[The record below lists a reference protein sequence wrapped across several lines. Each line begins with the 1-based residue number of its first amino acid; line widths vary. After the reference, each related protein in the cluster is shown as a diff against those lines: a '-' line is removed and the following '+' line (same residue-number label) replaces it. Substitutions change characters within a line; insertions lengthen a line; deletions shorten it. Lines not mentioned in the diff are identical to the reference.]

1 MGAVA
6 ISRGA
11 GLIDGRPQLRR
22 DAIGG
27 AFAGT
32 RSRAPRPGA
41 GRSAASHDEPAGL
54 RDFWPFAVGGV
65 VALSA
70 FAAMVATG
78 LWLASKAVSLAVAA
92 MAVAAMAG
100 AS

>member
-6 ISRGA
+6 IRRGA
-11 GLIDGRPQLRR
+11 GLIDRRPQRRR

-27 AFAGT
+27 AFAGA

-41 GRSAASHDEPAGL
+41 GWSAAAHDEPAGL

-65 VALSA
+65 VALSV

-78 LWLASKAVSLAVAA
+78 LWLASQAVSLAI
-92 MAVAAMAG
+92 AAMAG